1 MEMGIAIFLGAF
13 LIGIGVLAYCRIRQD
28 FKEGNK
34 KK

>member
-13 LIGIGVLAYCRIRQD
+13 LIGIGVLAYCRISKD
-28 FKEGNK
+28 FKEENK